1 MWLNFVSGDVFE
13 DQIASLTWPC
23 TVPPVGRWSGIR
35 LRPTMKMPSDVMY
48 GLHHDI
54 LYRRLELAFISAV
67 IIKLRLGNV
76 IYL

>member
-1 MWLNFVSGDVFE
+1 M
-13 DQIASLTWPC
+13 T
-23 TVPPVGRWSGIR
+23 
-35 LRPTMKMPSDVMY
+35 MPSDVMY

-54 LYRRLELAFISAV
+54 VYRRLEHALFPLQLKTELLSILISSTFLRFRTWFV